1 MIIYFNEDSGNFVCC
16 CNEMGVVNKN
26 LNNINNNIN
35 NNLDNNF
42 DADDPDNIFHVRVL
56 TWHYKF
62 EKPKGLIKNVSK

>member
-1 MIIYFNEDSGNFVCC
+1 
-16 CNEMGVVNKN
+16 MGVVNKN